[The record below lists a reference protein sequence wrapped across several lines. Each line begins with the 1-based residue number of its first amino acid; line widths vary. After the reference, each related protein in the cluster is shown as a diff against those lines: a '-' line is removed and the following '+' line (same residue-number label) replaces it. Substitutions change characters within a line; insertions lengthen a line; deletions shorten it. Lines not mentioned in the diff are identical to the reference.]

1 MRILALLLLATP
13 LRAEEIGP
21 ERLHSLPPADVV
33 ILGEVHDN
41 PAHHANQAAAV
52 AAMKPAA
59 LVFEMLTPD
68 QAGAYDGTWNSLGWT
83 WPHPEMYRP
92 IFDAADA
99 PVFGGDPGREVIRR
113 AMADGAAAVFGE
125 GAARFGLATA
135 SPDQATLEAEQQ
147 AAHCN
152 ALPEDAL
159 PGMVEAQ
166 RLRDAELARAVIEA
180 HAKTGGPVVLIAGSG
195 HARLD
200 AVPAVLALAAP
211 KLRVLSVGQ
220 VEGGG
225 EQPFDLW
232 LTAPAPD
239 REDPCAAF
247 GG

>member
-21 ERLHSLPPADVV
+21 ERLHSLPAADVV

-41 PAHHANQAAAV
+41 PVHHQHQAIAV
-52 AAMKPAA
+52 AALNPSA
-59 LVFEMLTPD
+59 LVFEMLTPK
-68 QAGAYDGTWNSLGWT
+68 QARAYDGTWDSLGWT

-92 IFDAADA
+92 IFEASDA
-99 PVFGGDPGREVIRR
+99 PIFGGDPGREVIRR
-113 AMADGAAAVFGE
+113 AMTEGAVAVFGAD
-125 GAARFGLATA
+125 AARFGLADA
-135 SPDQATLEAEQQ
+135 PEDQAALEAEQQ

-152 ALPEDAL
+152 ALPEAAL

-166 RLRDAELARAVIEA
+166 RLRDAELARAVIAA
-180 HAKTGGPVVLIAGSG
+180 HAETGGPVVLIAGSG

-200 AVPAVLALAAP
+200 AVPAVLAKAAP
-211 KLRVLSVGQ
+211 DLRVLSIGQ
-220 VEGGG
+220 VEGTGA
-225 EQPFDLW
+225 QPFDLW

>member
-21 ERLHSLPPADVV
+21 ERLHSLPAADVV

-41 PAHHANQAAAV
+41 PLHHRHQAAAV
-52 AAMKPAA
+52 AAIQPAA
-59 LVFEMLTPD
+59 LVFEMLTPA
-68 QAGAYDGTWNSLGWT
+68 QAGAYDGTWDSLGWT
-83 WPHPEMYRP
+83 WPNPDMYRP
-92 IFDAADA
+92 ILDATDA
-99 PVFGGDPGREVIRR
+99 PIFGGDPGREVIRR
-113 AMADGAAAVFGE
+113 AMTEGAASVFGE
-125 GAARFGLATA
+125 DAARFGLARA
-135 SPDQATLEAEQQ
+135 LPDQAALEAEQQ

-152 ALPEDAL
+152 ALPDEAL

-166 RLRDAELARAVIEA
+166 RLRDAELARAVIAA
-180 HAKTGGPVVLIAGSG
+180 HVETGGPVVLIAGSG

-200 AVPAVLALAAP
+200 AVPAVLARAAP
-211 KLRVLSVGQ
+211 ALRVLSVGQ
-220 VEGGG
+220 VEGEGD
-225 EQPFDLW
+225 QPFDLW